1 MAQAVCGSGEGG
13 WLEAGRASERVE
25 LAARSGVVRRGK
37 IITNS

>member
-1 MAQAVCGSGEGG
+1 MTMAQAVCGSGEDG
-13 WLEAGRASERVE
+13 WLEAGRASE